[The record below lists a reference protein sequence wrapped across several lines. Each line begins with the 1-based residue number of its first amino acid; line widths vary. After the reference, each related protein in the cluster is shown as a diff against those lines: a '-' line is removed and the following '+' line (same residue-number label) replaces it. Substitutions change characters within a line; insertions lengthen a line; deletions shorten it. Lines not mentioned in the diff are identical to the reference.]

1 MTVKHRESADRFVVR
16 LGDEIAYLSYERRGK
31 NVLDYAHVFVPDDH
45 RGKGVAAE
53 LTKEAL
59 EYARKEGVKV
69 IPSCPYVV
77 TYLKRHPEYED
88 IIVDE
93 YEV

>member
-16 LGDEIAYLSYERRGK
+16 LGDEIAYLSYERKGE

-45 RGKGVAAE
+45 RGKGIAAE

-59 EYARKEGVKV
+59 EYARREGINV

-88 IIVDE
+88 VVVE
-93 YEV
+93 K